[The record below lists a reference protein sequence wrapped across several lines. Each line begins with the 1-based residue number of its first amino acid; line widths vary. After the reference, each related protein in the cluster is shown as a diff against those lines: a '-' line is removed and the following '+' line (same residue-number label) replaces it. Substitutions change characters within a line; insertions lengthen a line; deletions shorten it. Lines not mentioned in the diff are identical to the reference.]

1 MSPFIKCPCGEK
13 YQTDEKHLGY
23 SIKCHKC
30 NRVIAISDAKAN
42 SYNSGARPNSTY
54 SNNKTIFEDVSVEP
68 KTPFFKNIVIP
79 IAGVLALLIGII
91 LTISSLRE
99 QKNTQSA
106 NSNLTQSSTSTTPL
120 LSLSNV
126 GNTDISINTLK
137 TSNTS
142 NKSIEIARAN
152 SLVQAANNQPV
163 NTTEAQNNNSLEA
176 QNNNSFQQSPSPI
189 STPEIVRYATGKNLI
204 TPQNTGGRGTLL
216 ISNGTSSDAIAKLV
230 DVETNKTI
238 RLTYIQANSDL
249 TVKNIRVGN
258 YVLKFSLGN
267 GYIPDSGKFQYSQS
281 YSRFDEV
288 LNFEEHR
295 EGDRLV
301 WANFSVTLNKVLYGN
316 AKTSSIDESD
326 FEDK

>member
-1 MSPFIKCPCGEK
+1 MALFIKCPCGEK
-13 YQTDEKHLGY
+13 YQTDEKHVGY

-30 NRVIAISDAKAN
+30 NRVIAISDTKAN
-42 SYNSGARPNSTY
+42 SYASGTRQNSTY

-79 IAGVLALLIGII
+79 IAGALALLIGSI

-99 QKNTQSA
+99 QKNTQST
-106 NSNLTQSSTSTTPL
+106 NNNLAQSATSTIPL
-120 LSLSNV
+120 LNVTNSGSEDVSNK
-126 GNTDISINTLK
+126 NPK
-137 TSNTS
+137 ASNTS
-142 NKSIEIARAN
+142 NKSVEIA
-152 SLVQAANNQPV
+152 QAKSSSQVTNNQTT
-163 NTTEAQNNNSLEA
+163 NTAELQNT
-176 QNNNSFQQSPSPI
+176 NSFQQSPSPI
-189 STPEIVRYATGKNLI
+189 STPETVRYATGKNLI

-230 DVETNKTI
+230 DVGTNKTI
-238 RLTYIQANSDL
+238 RLTYIQANGDF

-267 GYIPDSGKFQYSQS
+267 GYIPESGKFQYSQS
-281 YSRFDEV
+281 FSRFDEV

-295 EGDRLV
+295 EGNQLV
-301 WANFSVTLNKVLYGN
+301 WATFSVTLNKVLYGN
-316 AKTSSIDESD
+316 ARTSSIDESD

>member
-1 MSPFIKCPCGEK
+1 MALFIKCPCGEK
-13 YQTDEKHLGY
+13 HQTDEKHLGY

-42 SYNSGARPNSTY
+42 SYNSGARPNSNY
-54 SNNKTIFEDVSVEP
+54 SNTKTIFEDVSVEP

-79 IAGVLALLIGII
+79 IAGALALLIGIF

-99 QKNTQSA
+99 QKKTQST
-106 NSNLTQSSTSTTPL
+106 NSNLTQSSTSNTPL

-126 GNTDISINTLK
+126 GNTDISNSTPK
-137 TSNTS
+137 ASNTS
-142 NKSIEIARAN
+142 TKSIELAQAN
-152 SLVQAANNQPV
+152 SSVQVANNQPV
-163 NTTEAQNNNSLEA
+163 NTTEA